1 MAPVLGEF
9 AGHFG
14 MDAGGL
20 LQDEYVRIA
29 PSSSRPFANKY
40 VWE

>member
-1 MAPVLGEF
+1 MAPLVGEF
-9 AGHFG
+9 AGYFG
-14 MDAGGL
+14 MDGESL
-20 LQDEYVRIA
+20 LSEEYVRIA

>member
-1 MAPVLGEF
+1 MAPLIGEF
-9 AGHFG
+9 ATYFG
-14 MDAGGL
+14 VDGKSL
-20 LQDEYVRIA
+20 LSEAYTRIA